1 MVYTIAQAFSI
12 NPMEVYNM
20 PMNMALEM
28 LMIHKEV
35 KELEAEEIKKQQKAM
50 K

>member
-1 MVYTIAQAFSI
+1 
-12 NPMEVYNM
+12 MEVYDM
-20 PMNMALEM
+20 PMSVALEM